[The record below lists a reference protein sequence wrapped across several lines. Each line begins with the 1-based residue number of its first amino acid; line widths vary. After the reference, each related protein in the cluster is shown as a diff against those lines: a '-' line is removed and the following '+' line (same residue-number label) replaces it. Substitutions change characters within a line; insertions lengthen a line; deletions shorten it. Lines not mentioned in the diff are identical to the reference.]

1 MPRPK
6 KPRTVHRPPLYTGFR
21 PVGVPGRELQ
31 PLDLSLDELEA
42 LRLADLEGR
51 DHAESAEQMEI
62 SRPTFSR
69 LVTQARHKVA
79 RFLVEG
85 LHLRIDGGDVHFS
98 GNRYRC
104 EDCGR
109 MLNTSM
115 ERELDSCPACGSRN
129 IVDLAG
135 GFGHGR
141 CCRRH
146 GGRRGR

>member
-1 MPRPK
+1 
-6 KPRTVHRPPLYTGFR
+6 
-21 PVGVPGRELQ
+21 VGVPGRELQ

-109 MLNTSM
+109 LLNTSM
-115 ERELDSCPACGSRN
+115 ERELDACPACGSRN